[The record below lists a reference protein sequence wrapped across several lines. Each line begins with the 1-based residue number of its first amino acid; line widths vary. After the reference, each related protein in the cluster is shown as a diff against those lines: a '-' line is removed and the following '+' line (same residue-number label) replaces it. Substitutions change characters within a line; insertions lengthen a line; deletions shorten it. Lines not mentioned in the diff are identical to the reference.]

1 MNNWG
6 TKHPIKYN
14 IDNRILAPAKN
25 FKLDWTGFRQC
36 VIFAK
41 GIIMPMSSMHLY
53 GLQSMANQARGLS
66 ESMSIIS
73 DDRGD
78 NLISGLPGDEIMMTE
93 VDVQLLPEEE
103 SFSKG
108 IYQQWKLV
116 VVLDSG
122 HYLKIKGWC
131 QMLPKV

>member
-1 MNNWG
+1 
-6 TKHPIKYN
+6 
-14 IDNRILAPAKN
+14 
-25 FKLDWTGFRQC
+25 
-36 VIFAK
+36 
-41 GIIMPMSSMHLY
+41 MPMSFMHLY

-93 VDVQLLPEEE
+93 VDVQLLPEEGEEEE

-108 IYQQWKLV
+108 IYQHWKLV
-116 VVLDSG
+116 VVLD
-122 HYLKIKGWC
+122 II
-131 QMLPKV
+131 

>member
-1 MNNWG
+1 
-6 TKHPIKYN
+6 
-14 IDNRILAPAKN
+14 
-25 FKLDWTGFRQC
+25 
-36 VIFAK
+36 
-41 GIIMPMSSMHLY
+41 MPMSFMHLY

-93 VDVQLLPEEE
+93 VDVQLLPEEGEEE

-108 IYQQWKLV
+108 IYQHWKLV
-116 VVLDSG
+116 VVLD
-122 HYLKIKGWC
+122 II
-131 QMLPKV
+131 

>member
-1 MNNWG
+1 
-6 TKHPIKYN
+6 
-14 IDNRILAPAKN
+14 
-25 FKLDWTGFRQC
+25 
-36 VIFAK
+36 
-41 GIIMPMSSMHLY
+41 MPMSSMHLY

-103 SFSKG
+103 ESFSKG
-108 IYQQWKLV
+108 IYQQ
-116 VVLDSG
+116 
-122 HYLKIKGWC
+122 
-131 QMLPKV
+131 

>member
-1 MNNWG
+1 
-6 TKHPIKYN
+6 
-14 IDNRILAPAKN
+14 
-25 FKLDWTGFRQC
+25 
-36 VIFAK
+36 
-41 GIIMPMSSMHLY
+41 
-53 GLQSMANQARGLS
+53 
-66 ESMSIIS
+66 MSIIS

-116 VVLDSG
+116 VVLD
-122 HYLKIKGWC
+122 II
-131 QMLPKV
+131 

>member
-1 MNNWG
+1 
-6 TKHPIKYN
+6 
-14 IDNRILAPAKN
+14 
-25 FKLDWTGFRQC
+25 
-36 VIFAK
+36 
-41 GIIMPMSSMHLY
+41 MPMSSMHLY

-116 VVLDSG
+116 VRLLD
-122 HYLKIKGWC
+122 II
-131 QMLPKV
+131 